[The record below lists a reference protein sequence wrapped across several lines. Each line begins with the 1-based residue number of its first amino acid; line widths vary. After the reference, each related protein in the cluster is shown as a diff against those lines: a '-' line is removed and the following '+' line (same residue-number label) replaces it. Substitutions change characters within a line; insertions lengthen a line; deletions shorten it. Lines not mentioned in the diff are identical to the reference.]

1 MLPNKVKT
9 ITTSEHRNIAII
21 GYEVTEVF
29 REMLNELKDDAV
41 VAVYTPL
48 IESQLMVMD
57 KDLKTT
63 DMVVSPANKVDVLIV
78 HAGPDMLPKVSD
90 FSSIAKRVWFIDERR
105 LGNFSQANEA
115 CQLFYMNG
123 FSTLLVDKGEI
134 LKVNS

>member
-9 ITTSEHRNIAII
+9 ITNSEHRNIAII